1 MIKKYVF
8 IIAIMSAFIACGGSG
23 NNNGDK
29 DKNAS
34 NKKVCLPGQ
43 LCVSP

>member
-23 NNNGDK
+23 NGDK

-34 NKKVCLPGQ
+34 KKKVCLPGQ
-43 LCVSP
+43 LCILQ